1 MITEFSKGWRNYF
14 NSPPL
19 AQFWTQR
26 NQSATKSVLQVQVA
40 YCPKLLL
47 DSTGNALE
55 KDKLIQQTQQKKS
68 AAFSHTQVTP
78 PDSNGCI
85 QMSKTF
91 PTKEYKP
98 LYLQLAQAHLA
109 LDRTQTL
116 FLSQTTGSLHTS
128 DSDGSSFSRNFS
140 KWKLQITSDAVSP
153 LHLINKKHQESPQY
167 WDAQNY

>member
-1 MITEFSKGWRNYF
+1 MQGLLRVEEITLILHHWL
-14 NSPPL
+14 NSVHKEI
-19 AQFWTQR
+19 
-26 NQSATKSVLQVQVA
+26 NQLQKSVLQVQVA
-40 YCPKLLL
+40 YCLKFIL

-68 AAFSHTQVTP
+68 AAFSHTQAAP

-91 PTKEYKP
+91 PKKEYKP
-98 LYLQLAQAHLA
+98 LYLQFSQAHLA
-109 LDRTQTL
+109 LNRTQTL
-116 FLSQTTGSLHTS
+116 FPSQTGSLHTS
-128 DSDGSSFSRNFS
+128 DSDGFHFSRNFS
-140 KWKLQITSDAVSP
+140 KWQLQITSDAVSP